1 MPLADSEDMPGSSS
15 FAPGDADPGAGPDAT
30 GVDAAVDAEV
40 EALAVELWQF
50 GEADA
55 RTALDRAASAL
66 AGALAA
72 GAPPRS
78 VGRLRTTVGHLLIRL
93 VEPRRAEREL
103 RAAVDELCAAGDE
116 DGLARALGRLALLE
130 MTTGATHE
138 GLVTGRRAVALAL
151 QRGLDGVAMTA
162 LANIGASLLDM
173 GDPLG
178 AIEHLARALELADDA
193 ERRAD
198 VAHVLGNLAEAFVAV
213 GDLPAA
219 ERYAALAVRTADQD
233 SSPAARLVGRLVL
246 AQAHQARGDHGAV
259 VAMTMEIED
268 VCARTGHAV
277 ALPAARALRM
287 ASLRALG
294 RPAEAV
300 AVAEAAGDDQVA
312 PGARSLLRERLLAH
326 LELGDHDAVR
336 ADADRVLSYADP
348 RSPVRATA
356 HEALAEVARR
366 VGDHAEEA
374 AQLRLALEVTRAAH
388 HEESTRRNLA
398 IRSRAEV
405 TRAEYDAAEH
415 RRRSSELQRELAA
428 AERHQAD
435 LEANESDRADLIA
448 HLERLADEDP
458 LTALPNRRR
467 LERALADA
475 PAYLPPES
483 SFALIDVDHFKGVND
498 RYGHIVGD
506 RVLSRLARLFT
517 RGTRP
522 TDLVARVGGEEF
534 AVLMA
539 DDVDHTSSA
548 LERLRGVVADEHWGD
563 LAPGLQVTVSIGIVP
578 LAPGVTLTEALERA
592 DRPLYAAKQG
602 GRNRVVVGS

>member
-1 MPLADSEDMPGSSS
+1 MPLTDSEAMAGSHPSAS
-15 FAPGDADPGAGPDAT
+15 GERAAASDGDR
-30 GVDAAVDAEV
+30 DAAL
-40 EALAVELWQF
+40 EALATDLWQL

-55 RTALDRAASAL
+55 PTALARASSAL
-66 AGALAA
+66 AGAVAA
-72 GAPPRS
+72 GAPRRS
-78 VGRLRTTVGHLLIRL
+78 IGRLRTTIGHLLIRL

-103 RAAVDELCAAGDE
+103 RAALDELTQSGDE
-116 DGLARALGRLALLE
+116 DGQARCLGRLALLE

-138 GLVTGRRAVALAL
+138 GLVSGRRAVALAL
-151 QRGLDGVAMTA
+151 SRGLDGVAMTA

-178 AIEHLARALELADDA
+178 AIEHLAQALELADDA

-219 ERYAALAVRTADQD
+219 ERYASLAVRTADQD
-233 SSPAARLVGRLVL
+233 TSPTARLVGRLVL
-246 AQAHQARGDHGAV
+246 AQAHHARGDHEAA
-259 VAMTMEIED
+259 VAMTREIEE

-277 ALPAARALRM
+277 ALPAALALRM

-300 AVAEAAGDDQVA
+300 AAADLIVDDDQPA
-312 PGARSLLRERLLAH
+312 PGARALLRERLLAH
-326 LELGDHDAVR
+326 LELGDDDAVR
-336 ADADRVLSYADP
+336 LDAERVLAYTDA

-366 VGDHAEEA
+366 HGDHATEA
-374 AQLRLALEVTRAAH
+374 AQLRLALDVTRAAH
-388 HEESTRRNLA
+388 QEESSRRNLA

-415 RRRSSELQRELAA
+415 QRRTSELQRELAA
-428 AERHQAD
+428 VEQRHHAD
-435 LEANESDRADLIA
+435 LLATESDRSDLIA

-458 LTALPNRRR
+458 LTGLPNRRR
-467 LERALADA
+467 LERALEEA
-475 PAYLPPES
+475 PGYLPPEA

-506 RVLSRLARLFT
+506 RVLGRLARLFT

-534 AVLMA
+534 AVLLA

-578 LAPGVTLTEALERA
+578 LSPGTSLTEALERA
-592 DRPLYAAKQG
+592 DKPLYAAKDG
-602 GRNRVVVGS
+602 GRNRVVVGD